1 MGDEPT
7 EWCHPMVVI
16 PKGNNDVRI
25 CVDLSKLNQFIDRPV
40 YPTTSPADAVDNIP
54 PGSKYFTKMDARYGY
69 W

>member
-1 MGDEPT
+1 
-7 EWCHPMVVI
+7 MVVI
-16 PKGNNDVRI
+16 PKENNDVRI

-54 PGSKYFTKMDARYGY
+54 PGSNYFTKMDARHGY